1 MSECS
6 SGKCSICENQN
17 RGKPTEQ
24 NSSMEQKKEL
34 NVNNSKTLTFR
45 IGKYELAILRCLSYT
60 ELDNSYKNI
69 RKTIGLDPHELLKT
83 YTTYINE
90 PDIPEQLSKYR
101 KKTMKKLLH
110 KYQVTFTRALNS
122 LIRKELIRRCWEI
135 LLKSDVDGDEL
146 FVDEGGK
153 LEYGS
158 NAGYNFL
165 IVYSKDR
172 DLPNLEIKAVTCNY
186 SLTHEGFMELS
197 KRIPKEQYSDEMQR
211 MFRTGKYAEVVSNE

>member
-1 MSECS
+1 M
-6 SGKCSICENQN
+6 N
-17 RGKPTEQ
+17 EQ
-24 NSSMEQKKEL
+24 NSSMEQTKEL
-34 NVNNSKTLTFR
+34 NVNNSEKLTFR

-60 ELDNSYKNI
+60 GLDNSYKDV
-69 RKTIGLDPHELLKT
+69 RKTIGLDPHELLKS

-110 KYQVTFTRALNS
+110 KHQVTFTRALNS
-122 LIRKELIRRCWEI
+122 LIHKELIRRCWEI

-146 FVDEGGK
+146 GVDDGGK
-153 LEYGS
+153 LRFGPFS
-158 NAGYNFL
+158 DCNFL

-172 DLPNLEIKAVTCNY
+172 DVPNLEIKAVKCCH
-186 SLTHEGFMELS
+186 SLTREGFMELS

-211 MFRTGKYAEVVSNE
+211 TFRTGKYAEVVSNE